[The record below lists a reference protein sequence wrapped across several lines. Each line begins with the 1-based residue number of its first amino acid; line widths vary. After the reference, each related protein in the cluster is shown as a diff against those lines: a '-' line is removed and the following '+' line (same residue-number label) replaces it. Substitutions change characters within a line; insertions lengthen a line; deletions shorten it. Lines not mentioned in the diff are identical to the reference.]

1 MSVTVDTPDYQAGVV
16 SAQKLLA
23 TVAAG
28 TATITTGIPPNCETL
43 VVAAPP
49 GSASG
54 QPICFGTSTF
64 INYPGTQVFPPAT
77 TSASSVF
84 AFDVSSV
91 IDAQLRITWPAAP
104 TSPWYVYSDS
114 GVHTVADTSSHKDAN
129 GSIFTVPVIPYGQPG
144 SHPPQE
150 ISMASSVP
158 AANAQIVAA
167 PGAGKRLRVFGA
179 NMSTTGAGLS
189 GYLADSLT
197 GIAFLS
203 CSGVGN
209 NTLYTPP
216 QGLALTANAALE
228 YLLSG
233 GAGGMIV
240 CVQYTTEVI

>member
-1 MSVTVDTPDYQAGVV
+1 MSAIDTPDYQAGVV

-23 TVAAG
+23 SVAAG
-28 TATITTGIPPNCETL
+28 TATVTTGIPPNCETL

-91 IDAQLRITWPAAP
+91 IDAQLRITWPTAP

-114 GVHTVADTSSHKDAN
+114 GVHTIADTSSHKDAN
-129 GSIFTVPVIPYGQPG
+129 GSIFTVSVIPYGQPG

-150 ISMASSVP
+150 LTTISAVA
-158 AANAQIVAA
+158 AANALIVTA
-167 PGAGKRLRVFGA
+167 PGAGKRLRVFGGSIA
-179 NMSTTGAGLS
+179 MAAAGMD
-189 GYLADSLT
+189 GYLYDLVDST
-197 GIAFLS
+197 AFVV
-203 CSGVGN
+203 CVGVGGMPII
-209 NTLYTPP
+209 TPP
-216 QGLALTANAALE
+216 QGLALSANGGIQFALAN
-228 YLLSG
+228 
-233 GAGGMIV
+233 GAGNTYIALM
-240 CVQYTTEVI
+240 YTIETI